1 MNKSNVDGDG
11 CEEVDVVESTK
22 SVRQIIIYYNYLN
35 KTHSVLFFYF
45 DLEIELKTMI
55 DDIFHSL
62 YDEHL
67 QEKVLANEAV
77 GEFDLSF
84 DNRYIASDIHNSQV
98 VSHSCENSLMKEDIF
113 YDDIDGLSISLVEG
127 S

>member
-1 MNKSNVDGDG
+1 MYNK
-11 CEEVDVVESTK
+11 
-22 SVRQIIIYYNYLN
+22 IYNI
-35 KTHSVLFFYF
+35 HLFHF

-77 GEFDLSF
+77 EEFDLSF
-84 DNRYIASDIHNSQV
+84 DNRYIVSDIHNSQV

-113 YDDIDGLSISLVEG
+113 YDDIDGLSISLVEE